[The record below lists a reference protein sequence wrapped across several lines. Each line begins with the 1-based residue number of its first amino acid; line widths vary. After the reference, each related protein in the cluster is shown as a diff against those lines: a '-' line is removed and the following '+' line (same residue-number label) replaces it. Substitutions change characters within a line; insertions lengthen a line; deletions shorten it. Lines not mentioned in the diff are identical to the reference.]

1 MENFKEL
8 PHAFKIISF
17 LQMTDVEQGGAT
29 VFPKIEIAVFP
40 RKGSAVMWYNL
51 NNKVVGDDL
60 TLHAA
65 CPVIVGSKW
74 SKYLYAFLL

>member
-1 MENFKEL
+1 
-8 PHAFKIISF
+8 
-17 LQMTDVEQGGAT
+17 MTDVEQGGAT
-29 VFPKIEIAVFP
+29 VFPKIETAVFP

-74 SKYLYAFLL
+74 SKYLNAFLL